1 VPAPKGKTRVFL
13 VLEKKGLPLEAARGM
28 TSVAAILELAE
39 MDVRVAGD
47 AGCRKR
53 LETHSLS
60 VSTWKLT
67 FLQGMALSAGYRAV
81 LSGQREARLPV
92 FERRLPKALDRVAA
106 RAISVLK
113 LAQMGI
119 VFMAIAAAGE

>member
-1 VPAPKGKTRVFL
+1 M
-13 VLEKKGLPLEAARGM
+13 LEKKGLPLEAARGM

-47 AGCRKR
+47 AGGRKR
-53 LETHSLS
+53 PETHRLS
-60 VSTWKLT
+60 ISTWELT
-67 FLQGMALSAGYRAV
+67 FLQEMALSAGYRAV
-81 LSGQREARLPV
+81 FSGQREARLPV

-106 RAISVLK
+106 RAISVLE